1 MEINQ
6 AEAVQ
11 AKEAG
16 LRDVGNVVVVDVDV
30 GDVRQQAARLED
42 LEVIEAGVEGVQ
54 VVAGLQSG
62 KIERDYCYVL

>member
-1 MEINQ
+1 MEINK

-11 AKEAG
+11 AKETG
-16 LRDVGNVVVVDVDV
+16 LRDVGDVVVVDVDV

-42 LEVIEAGVEGVQ
+42 LEVVEAGVEGVQ

-62 KIERDYCYVL
+62 QIERDYCYVL

>member
-1 MEINQ
+1 MEINK

-11 AKEAG
+11 PKEAG
-16 LRDVGNVVVVDVDV
+16 LRDVGDVVVVDVDV
-30 GDVRQQAARLED
+30 GDVCQQAARLED
-42 LEVIEAGVEGVQ
+42 LEVVEAGVEGVQ

>member
-16 LRDVGNVVVVDVDV
+16 LRDVGEVVVVDVDV
-30 GDVRQQAARLED
+30 GDVRQQAAGLEN
-42 LEVIEAGVEGVQ
+42 LEVVEAGVEGVQ

-62 KIERDYCYVL
+62 QIERDYCYVL